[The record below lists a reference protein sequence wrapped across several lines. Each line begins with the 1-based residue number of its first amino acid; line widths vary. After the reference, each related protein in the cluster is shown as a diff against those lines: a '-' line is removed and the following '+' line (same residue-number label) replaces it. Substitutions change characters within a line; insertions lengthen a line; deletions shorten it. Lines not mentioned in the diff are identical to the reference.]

1 MPTSLREIARH
12 IDPYPPTP
20 TTLRKIL
27 KQPTANLRL
36 HLQVAPFSVMCQ
48 NMGLMVAPAP
58 YLGTDREGAIDE
70 IVSQIQR
77 LSPDVVGLCEV
88 FADGERE
95 DIFNRLKHIY
105 PHFQE
110 GPDKTGLLDR
120 KSDGGL
126 LLLSKHPISQAH
138 AIIYEDCAS
147 WDCLAYKGMIHIRVK
162 SPHCPM
168 AHDIFFTH
176 AQDIEPD
183 GGREA
188 LYKQLMDMNN
198 MIHQYADPN
207 SPTLIMGDINIPG
220 ESPTDYT
227 ELLNRLRRP
236 VDFWVVNGN
245 EENSGF
251 TFVADNNFYED
262 EDDNPRLNRRVDY
275 VLMKAGARFIPILKN
290 IEILKFTH
298 QGRFISDHFG
308 LYAQMQT
315 LVNVDII
322 N

>member
-1 MPTSLREIARH
+1 MPTSIREIARH
-12 IDPYPPTP
+12 IEPYPPTP
-20 TTLRKIL
+20 TTLRTIL

-70 IVSQIQR
+70 IILQIQR

-110 GPDKTGLLDR
+110 GPDEADLD
-120 KSDGGL
+120 SDGGL
-126 LLLSKHPISQAH
+126 LLLSKHPLLQFH
-138 AIIYEDCAS
+138 AIVYGDSVGGDWWAN
-147 WDCLAYKGMIHIRVK
+147 KGVIHIRVK
-162 SPHCPM
+162 PSNSPM
-168 AHDIFFTH
+168 AYDIFFTH
-176 AQDIEPD
+176 AQNIEED
-183 GGREA
+183 GGREV
-188 LYKQLMDMNN
+188 LYNQLTQMDN
-198 MIHQYADPN
+198 MIQQYADPN
-207 SPTLIMGDINIPG
+207 TPTLIMGDINIPG
-220 ESPTDYT
+220 ETPSDYNQ
-227 ELLNRLRRP
+227 LLNRLRRP

-245 EENSGF
+245 QENSGF

-262 EDDNPRLNRRVDY
+262 NDDNPRLNRRLDY
-275 VLMKAGARFIPILKN
+275 ILMKSGTKFIPILEN
-290 IEILKFTH
+290 IEILKFTR

-308 LYAQMQT
+308 LYAQLQE

>member
-12 IDPYPPTP
+12 IEPYPPAP
-20 TTLRKIL
+20 TTLRTIL
-27 KQPTANLRL
+27 KQPNADLRL
-36 HLQVAPFSVMCQ
+36 HIQTAPFSVMCQ

-58 YLGTDREGAIDE
+58 YLGTDREGVIDE
-70 IVSQIQR
+70 IVSRIQS

-95 DIFNRLKHIY
+95 DICNRLKPIY
-105 PHFQE
+105 PYFQE
-110 GPDKTGLLDR
+110 GPDEADLE
-120 KSDGGL
+120 SDGGL

-138 AIIYEDCAS
+138 AIIYRDCAS
-147 WDCLAYKGMIHIRVK
+147 GDCFANKGMIHIRVQ
-162 SPHCPM
+162 SPRCPM

-188 LYKQLMDMNN
+188 LYQQLNAMNN

-207 SPTLIMGDINIPG
+207 TPTLIMGDINIPG
-220 ESPTDYT
+220 EDPRDYS

-245 EENSGF
+245 TENSGF

-262 EDDNPRLNRRVDY
+262 VKDNPFLNRRVDY
-275 VLMKAGARFIPILKN
+275 VLMKAGVRFIPILEN
-290 IEILKFTH
+290 IEILKFMR
-298 QGRFISDHFG
+298 QGRYISDHFG
-308 LYAQMQT
+308 LYAQMGT
-315 LVNVDII
+315 LVQVDL
-322 N
+322 

>member
-1 MPTSLREIARH
+1 MSTSLREIARH
-12 IDPYPPTP
+12 IEPYPPAP
-20 TTLRKIL
+20 NTLRNIL

-36 HLQVAPFSVMCQ
+36 HVQTAPFSVICQ

-58 YLGTDREGAIDE
+58 YLGTDREGAINE
-70 IVSQIQR
+70 IVSQIQS
-77 LSPDVVGLCEV
+77 LSADVVGLCEV

-95 DIFNRLKHIY
+95 DIFNRLKPIY
-105 PHFQE
+105 TYFQE
-110 GPDKTGLLDR
+110 GPDEDDLE
-120 KSDGGL
+120 SDGGL
-126 LLLSKHPISQAH
+126 LLLSKHPIFQAH
-138 AIIYEDCAS
+138 AIIYRDCAS
-147 WDCLAYKGMIHIRVK
+147 GDCFANKGMIHIRVQ

-188 LYKQLMDMNN
+188 LYKQLIAMNN

-207 SPTLIMGDINIPG
+207 APTLIMGDINIPG
-220 ESPTDYT
+220 ENPRDYS
-227 ELLNRLRRP
+227 ELLNRLRKP

-251 TFVADNNFYED
+251 TFVADNNFYKDED
-262 EDDNPRLNRRVDY
+262 ENPRLNRRVDY
-275 VLMKAGARFIPILKN
+275 VLMKAGTRFIPILKT
-290 IEILKFTH
+290 IEILKLTR

-308 LYAQMQT
+308 LYVQMET
-315 LVNVDII
+315 LVQVDS
-322 N
+322 

>member
-77 LSPDVVGLCEV
+77 LAPDVVGLCEV

-147 WDCLAYKGMIHIRVK
+147 WDCLAYKGMIHIRVT
-162 SPHCPM
+162 
-168 AHDIFFTH
+168 ANFVQT
-176 AQDIEPD
+176 
-183 GGREA
+183 R
-188 LYKQLMDMNN
+188 YK
-198 MIHQYADPN
+198 Y
-207 SPTLIMGDINIPG
+207 GK
-220 ESPTDYT
+220 
-227 ELLNRLRRP
+227 
-236 VDFWVVNGN
+236 
-245 EENSGF
+245 
-251 TFVADNNFYED
+251 
-262 EDDNPRLNRRVDY
+262 
-275 VLMKAGARFIPILKN
+275 MKK
-290 IEILKFTH
+290 T
-298 QGRFISDHFG
+298 
-308 LYAQMQT
+308 
-315 LVNVDII
+315 
-322 N
+322 